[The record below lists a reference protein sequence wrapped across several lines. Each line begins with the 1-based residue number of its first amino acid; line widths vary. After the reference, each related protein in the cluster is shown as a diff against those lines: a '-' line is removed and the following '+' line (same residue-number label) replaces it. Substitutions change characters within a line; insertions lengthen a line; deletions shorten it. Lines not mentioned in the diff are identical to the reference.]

1 MRVDEIFADMSK
13 ELDKN
18 RANLTKKGR
27 KIDFNAV
34 ANKTLTPIAA
44 SNYLAKIGIKVSVLT
59 LH

>member
-1 MRVDEIFADMSK
+1 MDEIFADMSK

-34 ANKTLTPIAA
+34 ANKTLTPIGPQIT
-44 SNYLAKIGIKVSVLT
+44 LQKLVSK
-59 LH
+59 